1 MKKIYLAALFVFIS
15 LASFAQEALITGYV
29 DSPCPSAEGRAIEI
43 YVNGTIDFTGWN
55 LARQSNG
62 GGNDNSGY
70 STSIDIS
77 DLGTITDDF
86 AYITNEPTIFETEFG
101 TQTNII
107 ENASISSN
115 GDDAFQLVD
124 NNSNV
129 IDRFGEEN
137 VDGSNTAWEHTDSFY
152 LRNDGETANAGNFDV
167 SNWTFGALNALEDE
181 GTCNGGTQLNQLVA
195 FGSFTPQQALE
206 EINFDE
212 AYVSVNEDAAS
223 ITLTVKI
230 SNVPASDATVDVSI
244 LTAEST
250 AVANQH
256 YSYTEETLTFTA
268 TGSTSQTI
276 TITIPDNTDAEPDT
290 LLALELT
297 NAMNAELGEDTVS
310 VIYILDDEI
319 HAPLA
324 QENLG
329 ITFGASYAIEGN
341 NPGSEIVAHD
351 ATTERL
357 FVMNSGNAS
366 VEILDFSNPLNITS
380 ISTIDL
386 STYGESGTSVA
397 YHNNVVAATAVPSD
411 ETLNGTVVF
420 MDTDGVILST
430 LEVGALPDMVIFS
443 PDGTKLLV
451 ANEGEPNDDYSV
463 DPEGTISVIDLTGG
477 VANLTQANLTS
488 LNFNAF
494 DTQETQLKADD
505 IRIFG
510 PNSTVSQDLEPEY
523 ITIASDSQTA
533 WVTLQENNAIAVI
546 DLVNLEITDIWSLG
560 YKDHSLTENALDT
573 SNKQDFIFMSNWP
586 IYGMYMPD
594 AIASYT
600 VNGTSYYVTANE
612 GDARE
617 YDTYEEEVDLED
629 LVLDSSVFANQ
640 SFLEI
645 EENLGK
651 LTFTNTLG
659 DIDND
664 GEYEELYAFG
674 GRSFSI
680 YDAATGTQVY
690 DSGSDFERIIK
701 EDPVYNSI
709 FNATDDENELKNRSD
724 NKGPEPEA
732 VIVEEIDGAFY
743 AFIALERVGGFMVYD
758 ITNPNAPVFDGY
770 YNNRSVTPGEDEIEN
785 LGDLAPESLVY
796 VAPEDNTEGKGLIVI
811 ANEVSATISVYTLEN
826 NVLST
831 DNFKMNKNNFVIY
844 PNPATSGR
852 VFFNAPTDYK
862 LFDIQGRKLQEEL
875 QATHI
880 NVSTLNSGTYLV
892 QNANGQIQ
900 KLVIN

>member
-1 MKKIYLAALFVFIS
+1 MKKIYLSALFALIS
-15 LASFAQEALITGYV
+15 LTTFAQEALITGYV
-29 DSPCPSAEGRAIEI
+29 DSPCSGADGRVVEI

-55 LARQSNG
+55 LVRQSNG
-62 GGNDNSGY
+62 GGY
-70 STSIDIS
+70 TSNIDIS
-77 DLGTITDDF
+77 NFGTITDDF
-86 AYITNEPTIFETEFG
+86 AYITNDQITFETEFG
-101 TQTNII
+101 TQTNLI
-107 ENASISSN
+107 ENGSITSN
-115 GDDAFQLVD
+115 GDDAFQLIDD
-124 NNSNV
+124 NATV
-129 IDRFGEEN
+129 IDRFGEDG
-137 VDGSNTAWEHTDSFY
+137 VDGSNTAWEHTDSYY
-152 LRNDGETANAGNFDV
+152 LRTNGETANAGNFDA
-167 SNWTFGALNALEDE
+167 SNWTFGALDALDNE
-181 GTCNGGTQLNQLVA
+181 GTCNGGTPLNQLVA
-195 FGSFTPQQALE
+195 FGSFTPAQPLQ

-212 AYVSVNEDAAS
+212 AYVSVNEDAGS
-223 ITLTVKI
+223 ITLTVEI
-230 SNVPASDATVDVSI
+230 SDVPATDATVDVSI

-250 AVANQH
+250 AIANQH
-256 YSYTEETLTFTA
+256 YTYAGETLTFTS

-276 TITIPDNTDAEPDT
+276 TINIPDNTDAEPDT

-297 NAMNAELGEDTVS
+297 NVTNAELGEDVVS
-310 VIYILDDEI
+310 VVYILDDELN
-319 HAPLA
+319 APTA
-324 QENLG
+324 AENLG

-351 ATTERL
+351 ANTERL

-366 VEILDFSNPLNITS
+366 VEILDFSNPLAISS

-386 STYGESGTSVA
+386 SAYGASGTSVA

-420 MDTDGVILST
+420 MDTDGVVLST
-430 LEVGALPDMVIFS
+430 VNVGALPDMITFS

-451 ANEGEPNDDYSV
+451 ANEGEPNSDYSV
-463 DPEGTISVIDLTGG
+463 DPEGTISVIDLTSG
-477 VANLTQANLTS
+477 VANLTQTDVTS

-494 DTQETQLKADD
+494 DTQEVQLKADGV
-505 IRIFG
+505 RIFG
-510 PNSTVSQDLEPEY
+510 PNASVSEDLEPEY
-523 ITIASDSQTA
+523 ITVASDSETA

-546 DLVNLEITDIWSLG
+546 DLVNLQITDIWSLG
-560 YKDHSLTENALDT
+560 YKDHSLAENALDT
-573 SNKQDFIFMSNWP
+573 SNEQDFIFMANWP

-600 VNGTSYYVTANE
+600 VNGNTYYVTANE

-617 YDTYEEEVDLED
+617 YDTFEEEVDLED
-629 LVLDSSVFANQ
+629 LMLDTSVFSNQ

-651 LTFTNTLG
+651 LTFTNTIG

-664 GEYEELYAFG
+664 GEFEELYAFG

-680 YDAATGTQVY
+680 YDASTGTQVY
-690 DSGSDFERIIK
+690 DSGSDFERIIE
-701 EDPVYNSI
+701 EDPVYNAI

-732 VIVEEIDGAFY
+732 VIVQEIDGAYY

-770 YNNRSVTPGEDEIEN
+770 YNNRSVTPGEDDIEN

-796 VAPEDNTEGKGLIVI
+796 VAPEDNAEGKGLIVV

-831 DNFKMNKNNFVIY
+831 DNFEMNNNSFVIY
-844 PNPATSGR
+844 PNPANSAR
-852 VFFNAPTDYK
+852 VFFNEPTDYT
-862 LFDIQGRKLQEEL
+862 LFDIQGRQLQNAT

-880 NVSTLNSGTYLV
+880 NVSTLTSGTYLV
-892 QNANGQIQ
+892 RNTKGQVQ